1 MKRFVEGEDRS
12 QSTLFPERLDDYVGE
27 DNSVR
32 VVDVFV
38 DELDLGSMGFAG
50 VNPEATGRPSYHP
63 SVLLKLYIYGY
74 LNRVQSS
81 RRLERE
87 AGRNVEVMWLTG
99 RLAPDHKTIANFR
112 KDNGPAIRKV
122 CAQFVDLCRQL
133 NLFADASVAIDGSKF
148 KAVNTRD
155 KNFTRGKVKRR
166 MEQIEESVD
175 RYLHQLDSADRQEP
189 SRARKMTTERLND
202 KITKLKDEMGRLEK
216 REAQML
222 ATPDQQIS
230 LTDPDARSMA
240 TSGRGS
246 GMVAYNVQSA
256 VDTKHHLIVAHE
268 VTNSGSDRSQLSAMA
283 KLAKAAIATD
293 KLEVVA
299 DRGHFK
305 SEEILACDKDGI
317 TVTLPKPLTSNSKAK
332 GRFGKQD
339 FRYESE
345 DDAYLCPAG
354 EHLIRHTTTVERGL
368 TLHRYWTNT
377 CQSCT
382 IKDKCTTGKE
392 RRVTRW
398 EHEHILEAVQQR
410 LDENPEKMRQRRETV
425 EHPFGTIKCWMGYT
439 HFQMKTLKRVGTE
452 MALHVLAYNIKRV
465 INIIGI
471 APLMA
476 AMKAA

>member
-12 QSTLFPERLDDYVGE
+12 QSTLFPERLDDYIGE
-27 DNSVR
+27 DNPVR

-38 DELDLGSMGFAG
+38 DELDLGGLGFSR
-50 VNPEATGRPSYHP
+50 VDPLATGRPSYHP

-99 RLAPDHKTIANFR
+99 RLVPDHKTIANFR
-112 KDNGPAIRKV
+112 KDNGSAIRKV
-122 CAQFVDLCRQL
+122 CTQFVGLCRQL
-133 NLFADASVAIDGSKF
+133 NLFAEASVAIDGSKF

-166 MEQIEESVD
+166 MDQIEESVD

-189 SRARKMTTERLND
+189 SRARTMTAERLKG
-202 KITKLKDEMGRLEK
+202 KIATLKDEMKRLEQL
-216 REAQML
+216 EVQML

-268 VTNSGSDRSQLSAMA
+268 VTNLGSDRSQLSAMA
-283 KLAKAAIATD
+283 KQAKAALETD
-293 KLEVVA
+293 SLEVVA
-299 DRGHFK
+299 DRGYFN
-305 SEEILACDKDGI
+305 SEEILACDQAGI
-317 TVTLPKPLTSNSKAK
+317 TVTLPKPQTSNNKVR
-332 GRFGKQD
+332 GRFVKQD
-339 FRYESE
+339 FRYVKEE
-345 DDAYLCPAG
+345 DVYICPAG
-354 EHLIRHTTTVERGL
+354 ERLVYYYTNVERGL
-368 TLHRYWTNT
+368 SLRRYWTNA
-377 CQSCT
+377 CQICV
-382 IKDKCTTGKE
+382 IKGQCTTGKQ

-410 LDENPEKMRQRRETV
+410 LDEHPQKMRSRRETV
-425 EHPFGTIKCWMGYT
+425 EHPFGTIKFWMGYT

-471 APLMA
+471 RPLIA
-476 AMKAA
+476 AMRPV